1 MSTNGDLVS
10 NRISSFRD
18 ELGHKY
24 PKLRNTDELNCALDL
39 SRLVLST
46 FTRDAQIRIEKLEAE
61 LCRQK
66 TIFKYCISFISAFVV
81 ALLSN
86 VFMKFM

>member
-1 MSTNGDLVS
+1 MATNGDLVS
-10 NRISSFRD
+10 NRIASFLD
-18 ELGHKY
+18 ELGSKY

-46 FTRDAQIRIEKLEAE
+46 FTRDAQVRIENLESE
-61 LCRQK
+61 LCRLR
-66 TIFKYCISFISAFVV
+66 TIFKYAMSFISALIV

-86 VFMKFM
+86 IFMKFM